1 MRYPARPVEHF
12 TILEELVIVAGLGV
26 LVALVLGR
34 FRLPTI
40 TGLLAAGAIA
50 GPHGL
55 GLVREREAIEVLAE
69 VGVVLLL
76 FSIGLEFSISRL
88 RRIVKLLLVG
98 GSIQVGATFAAVLGV
113 AVLLGRP
120 VAEGIVYGCMFA
132 LSSTAIVLRL
142 LGERGEMDAPHGRFI
157 VGVLI
162 FQDLCV
168 VPMVLLVPLLAEGGS
183 ARDLAVS
190 VGWAAVKAAGVVALV
205 LVAARFVVPRALAW
219 VDASRSR
226 ELFLLSVLT
235 LCVGTAWLTSLAGLS
250 LALGAFLGGVAVADT
265 TFGQRALGDILPLRD
280 AFVSVF
286 FISLGMLLDPQVFV
300 TSGGAVALLFVGFV
314 LLKGLFATLAAVAMR
329 FPARAAWLAGVG
341 LAQFGEFGFVL
352 LRMSETGGLVAPED
366 SRVVMAAGILSMSV
380 TPLLLRLAPHMTA
393 GERMLAPLARLLTTD
408 SIDVHP
414 EVEEHTKEHVI
425 LIGYGVAGR
434 LVATALS
441 RCGLDYV
448 ALELNSETVR
458 QARARGEPV
467 YYGDATSPE
476 ALSHAGIESARV
488 VAIMIND
495 PSAVPRLLAA
505 IRQCDTRAEVLVRTH
520 YILSRDELIRA
531 GASEVVVEE
540 VESGVELLA
549 MTLRR
554 MGVPRNVLDERVSEA
569 REATLA
575 SERTQPVG
583 SEPRWSDNKERLA
596 MLRVDSVQIDEGSP
610 AIGKTIVELALR
622 KETGAIVFALERDGA
637 PVQEGVADMSLAAG
651 DLVHIAGTE
660 AAIVRASALLA
671 GPRVARES
679 VAAG

>member
-1 MRYPARPVEHF
+1 MEHIP
-12 TILEELVIVAGLGV
+12 ILEELVIVAGLGV

-34 FRLPTI
+34 LRLPTI
-40 TGLLAAGAIA
+40 TGLLVAGALA

-69 VGVVLLL
+69 IGVVLLL
-76 FSIGLEFSISRL
+76 FSIGLEFSLSRL

-98 GSIQVGATFAAVLGV
+98 GSIQVGATFAATLGIAV
-113 AVLLGRP
+113 ALGRP
-120 VAEGIVYGCMFA
+120 IAEGIVYGCMVA

-142 LGERGEMDAPHGRFI
+142 LGERREIDAPHGRFI

-168 VPMVLLVPLLAEGGS
+168 VPMVLLVPLLAEGGT
-183 ARDLAVS
+183 
-190 VGWAAVKAAGVVALV
+190 AAELGASIGVAALKAAGVVVLV
-205 LVAARFVVPRALAW
+205 LIAARWIVPRALGW

-226 ELFLLSVLT
+226 ELFLLAVLT
-235 LCVGTAWLTSLAGLS
+235 LCIGTAWITSLAGLS

-265 TFGQRALGDILPLRD
+265 TFGHRALGDILPLRD

-286 FISLGMLLDPQVFV
+286 FISLGMLLDFDVFV
-300 TSGGAVALLFVGFV
+300 TSGGAVALLFLGFV
-314 LLKGLFATLAAVAMR
+314 VAKGMFATLAAVAMR
-329 FPARAAWLAGVG
+329 FPARVAWLAGVG

-352 LRMSETGGLVAPED
+352 LRMSESGGLVGHDEA
-366 SRVVMAAGILSMSV
+366 RVVMAAGILSMSV

-408 SIDVHP
+408 GIEVHR
-414 EVEEHTKEHVI
+414 EVEEHARGHAI
-425 LIGYGVAGR
+425 IIGYGVAGR
-434 LVATALS
+434 LVANALRRS
-441 RCGLDYV
+441 GLEFV
-448 ALELNSETVR
+448 ALELNAETVR

-476 ALSHAGIESARV
+476 ALEHAGIEHARV

-495 PSAVPRLLAA
+495 PSAVPRLLGA
-505 IRQCDTRAEVLVRTH
+505 IAQCRTKAEVLVRTH
-520 YILSRDELIRA
+520 YILQRDELLGA

-554 MGVPRNVLDERVSEA
+554 MGVPRNVLDRRVAEA
-569 REATLA
+569 REETLA

-583 SEPRWSDNKERLA
+583 SEVRWRDNKERLA
-596 MLRVDSVQIDEGSP
+596 NLRVDSVLLEEGSP
-610 AIGKTIVELALR
+610 AAGKTLVELALR
-622 KETGAIVFALERDGA
+622 RETGAVVFALERGGE
-637 PVQEGVADMSLAAG
+637 PLQEGLAEIALEAR
-651 DLVHIAGTE
+651 DIVYLAGTE
-660 AAIVRASALLA
+660 AALLSATALLTGDA
-671 GPRVARES
+671 EPGEPAASDGPAE
-679 VAAG
+679 A